1 MLARRTLLLAAA
13 PLALS
18 RARAEP
24 TPPPPGVQPDWLG
37 VYWGALAFY
46 GSIPLEDIVPPPLH
60 PHVDLD
66 DRTPFSAAFSIRQ
79 QAGTT
84 AVWLR
89 IAAGPMQTTDTGE
102 TLRFGPPAGG
112 LATLV
117 DADAKPAPRSATLTV
132 RPDSI
137 GTEALFTYAD
147 GSIWRRHFNVRF
159 TPDGALM
166 IVWVFDAAGT
176 RARTW
181 RGSAIRQPAYDGR
194 GPT

>member
-1 MLARRTLLLAAA
+1 MLARRALLLAAA
-13 PLALS
+13 PFALS
-18 RARAEP
+18 RAHADP
-24 TPPPPGVQPDWLG
+24 AAPLFGIQPDWLG
-37 VYWGALAFY
+37 LYWGALAFY

-66 DRTPFSAAFSIRQ
+66 DRTPFGAAFSIRQ
-79 QAGTT
+79 QADATS
-84 AVWLR
+84 VWLR
-89 IAAGPMQTTDTGE
+89 ITAGPMQTTDAGE

-112 LATLV
+112 LAGLV
-117 DADAKPAPRSATLTV
+117 DSDAKPAPRSATLAV

-137 GTEALFTYAD
+137 GTEALFAYAD
-147 GSIWRRHFNVRF
+147 GSFWRRHFNVRC